1 MEELE
6 CEAVGCN
13 LYLKKII
20 ESIHNKT
27 FLFKNKEERENYIKG
42 IEDLITSSYNEILEM
57 NEEEIKKTDIRFLK
71 FYIPLFNLSYY
82 GLNIKNICLK
92 LVNLYKLIFNHIIE
106 KVNNKYKIVKGEI
119 EPKRDNRLKICFI
132 SDRLGGLSSVSR
144 DRGLLIH
151 DIALNKEKFITG
163 IMSDLKNPDDYA
175 KNYLNKVDILHNL
188 NDDLFFNIN
197 ILGCMRYDIL
207 IFADCHMSPQV
218 STISLFR
225 LAPFMINTFGHSET
239 SGTCDF
245 FISSR
250 VFENEENEKNY
261 TEKLI
266 LCDSLNM
273 KYPNIIN
280 PDTFIKFKPRAFF
293 EMPNN
298 KPIIIIPSSLF
309 KIGGDFLLLINEI
322 LNRNKEVFIIFIKMS
337 EAYDIPFYE
346 KLQEYINPDN
356 FPRVC
361 LKNRL
366 DLFNMYNVLYLS
378 TLMIDTLPFGCLNT
392 TIEALT
398 LGLPVLTLPT
408 NKLNGRFSQGI
419 INYIGMPELIADDE
433 EDLINKALYII
444 ENPDYRKN
452 LNEKILT
459 SKDKIFLDNSTVEE
473 WINKILNVDF
483 LKSL

>member
-1 MEELE
+1 MENLE

-27 FLFKNKEERENYIKG
+27 FLFKNESERMDYLKS
-42 IEDLITSSYNEILEM
+42 IEDLITTSYNEILEM
-57 NEEEIKKTDIRFLK
+57 EEEEIKKTDLRFLK

-82 GLNIKNICLK
+82 GLNIKNICFK

-106 KVNNKYKIVKGEI
+106 KFNNKYKIVKGEI
-119 EPKRDNRLKICFI
+119 EKRGDDRLKICFI

-151 DIALNKEKFITG
+151 DIALNKEKYITG
-163 IMSDLKNPDDYA
+163 IMTDLKNPDDYA

-197 ILGCMRYDIL
+197 ILGCMRYDII
-207 IFADCHMSPQV
+207 IFGDCHMSPQV

-239 SGTCDF
+239 SGSLDY

-250 VFENEENEKNY
+250 IFEGEEARENY

-280 PDTFIKFKPRAFF
+280 PETFIKFKPRAFF
-293 EMPNN
+293 EIPNN
-298 KPIIIIPSSLF
+298 KPVIIVPSSLF
-309 KIGGDFLLLINEI
+309 KIGGDFLLLMNEI
-322 LNRNKEVFIIFIKMS
+322 LNRNKDVFIIFLKMS
-337 EAYDIPFYE
+337 ESYDIPFYE
-346 KLQEYINPDN
+346 KCQEYFNNEN
-356 FPRVC
+356 FPRVM

-366 DLFNMYNVLYLS
+366 DLFHMYNVLHLS
-378 TLMIDTLPFGCLNT
+378 TLMIDSLPFGCLNT

-419 INYIGMPELIADDE
+419 LNYIETPELIAKDE
-433 EDLINKALYII
+433 EDLINKALNII
-444 ENPDYRKN
+444 ENPDYRHS
-452 LNEKILT
+452 LSEKILKN
-459 SKDKIFLDNSTVEE
+459 KDKIFLDNQTVEE
-473 WINKILNVDF
+473 WNTKILNVEY